1 VNKKIIVTH
10 IFPDIDAITSVWLFK
25 KFDSQFEE
33 AEVKFVPAGTT
44 LDEKTADSDPEVIHV
59 DTGLGR
65 FDHHQT
71 DERTCAAELVF
82 NYLKQEKKISL
93 KYQSAILR
101 LIEVVKQI
109 DHFENFFWEDSANDR
124 YDLGLNKIF
133 NNLKMSGQL
142 NDKQLV
148 EEGMKLIDA
157 VVFGLRQKIKAEEA
171 IKEGQEFETIWGKT
185 LGLES
190 QEGKA
195 DKLGLK
201 MGYDLMIRK
210 EPESNFVMIKCQP
223 RDELDLTKAYE
234 TLKEKDT
241 KAGWFFHSSKH
252 IILNGSR
259 HNPKVKPTRLSLDE
273 LIEIF
278 KNIK

>member
-1 VNKKIIVTH
+1 MNKKTIVTH
-10 IFPDIDAITSVWLFK
+10 IFPDIDAITAIWLLV
-25 KFDSQFEE
+25 KFDSEFEE
-33 AEVKFVPAGTT
+33 AEIKFAPAGTT
-44 LDEKTADSDPEVIHV
+44 LDNKIVDSDPEILHV

-82 NYLKQEKKISL
+82 NYLKQEKKIAL

-101 LIEVVKQI
+101 LIEVVNQI
-109 DHFENFFWEDSANDR
+109 DHFENFFWDDTTNDR
-124 YDLGLNKIF
+124 YDLGLDKLL

-148 EEGMKLIDA
+148 EEGIKLIDA
-157 VVFGLRQKIKAEEA
+157 VVFGLRQKIRAEEE
-171 IKEGQEFETIWGKT
+171 IEKGEKFETIWGKT

-190 QEGKA
+190 QEGKV

-201 MGYDLMIRK
+201 MGYDLVIRK
-210 EPESNFVMIKCQP
+210 EPETNFVMIKCQP
-223 RDELDLTKAYE
+223 RDELDLKKAYE
-234 TLKEKDT
+234 VLKEKDN
-241 KAGWFFHSSKH
+241 KADWFFHSSKH

-259 HNPKVKPTRLSLDE
+259 HNPKVKPTRLNLEE